1 MIHKIIAAAAW
12 LLLVFIAHA
21 TLTSIEARPEL
32 HSGGFYKAFFTVLE
46 RFGAYAVLGLLFYLA
61 YPRQVGLVCLLVFGS
76 AVFLEILQIFVP
88 DVPDRDARVVDALQ
102 KIAGGAAGMLA
113 ARAFLLLARHRSRQI

>member
-1 MIHKIIAAAAW
+1 MMHKIIAAAAW

-61 YPRQVGLVCLLVFGS
+61 YPRRVGLVCLLVFGS

-88 DVPDRDARVVDALQ
+88 DRDARVMDALE
-102 KIAGGAAGMLA
+102 KMAGGAAGMLA
-113 ARAFLLLARHRSRQI
+113 ARAFLALARHRSRQI